1 MEEKSLLHDFI
12 EGTGLPVEIA
22 VRLIAELL
30 VKENLDPNTVT
41 VEDLRRL
48 TKNYLQDFLND
59 LPT

>member
-1 MEEKSLLHDFI
+1 
-12 EGTGLPVEIA
+12 VEIA

-30 VKENLDPNTVT
+30 VKENLDPNSVT

-48 TKNYLQDFLND
+48 TKNYLMDFIND